1 MFTPTNLKANWLELQ
16 RAHAVACLAQS
27 LARHN
32 HFLMLSFFGNGFWL
46 YAAISQSFHI
56 KLILLRFI
64 CLLFLLTRTNYV
76 APPTHSWR
84 LFYYCATSC
93 ATHTPQKFLTCPS
106 WQSAIIWY
114 NILYIEQTF
123 QKFRAV
129 NQISLKRIF
138 FPNFFVFRCSFDWQ
152 RKYNEV
158 KWFHI
163 QWKRFCRKANVA
175 VFFPLFRLA

>member
-1 MFTPTNLKANWLELQ
+1 MFTQQSYLLQISDNLNKEKEMFTPTNLKANWLELQ
-16 RAHAVACLAQS
+16 RAHAVACLAQR

-84 LFYYCATSC
+84 LFYYCAKSC
-93 ATHTPQKFLTCPS
+93 ATHTPKNFWRAPLDNPPLYD
-106 WQSAIIWY
+106 IIF
-114 NILYIEQTF
+114 YI
-123 QKFRAV
+123 
-129 NQISLKRIF
+129 
-138 FPNFFVFRCSFDWQ
+138 
-152 RKYNEV
+152 
-158 KWFHI
+158 
-163 QWKRFCRKANVA
+163 
-175 VFFPLFRLA
+175 